1 MIKLKKILNEIDFN
15 DKYRPSLSPDNVQ
28 PSQKKP
34 YRIDLFKEPS
44 DSDPQAIEQFMQ
56 LIRDVFRDVLDK
68 DENAKFPS
76 SMVIELIN
84 TLLHQLGADDI
95 PNKEGFCSHI
105 ISLLEKEGYNIIGSS
120 LEGEPDPAIEQF
132 MQQLRAM
139 LDHHEINKNA
149 NVPSSKFIELIK
161 SLLQKIGAEDLPDKE
176 GFCSYIISLLKKEG
190 YKIVDEPKQDMSQL
204 DKSLREFLK
213 EVARILTKRNE
224 PSFSYTDVKSLMEE
238 VLVYMRELSFV
249 INKKD
254 KLEKIFIEA
263 SHVLVEE
270 YGFKITGI
278 PTQNK

>member
-15 DKYRPSLSPDNVQ
+15 DKYRPSRSPDNVQ

-139 LDHHEINKNA
+139 LDHHEISKNA

-204 DKSLREFLK
+204 DKSLREFLT
-213 EVARILTKRNE
+213 EVARILTKRNK

-238 VLVYMRELSFV
+238 VLVYMGELSFV

-254 KLEKIFIEA
+254 KLEKIFIYA

-278 PTQNK
+278 PT

>member
-15 DKYRPSLSPDNVQ
+15 DKYRPSRSPDNVQ

-204 DKSLREFLK
+204 DKSLREFLT
-213 EVARILTKRNE
+213 EVARILTKRNK

-238 VLVYMRELSFV
+238 VLVYMGELSFV

-254 KLEKIFIEA
+254 KLEKIFIYA

-278 PTQNK
+278 PT